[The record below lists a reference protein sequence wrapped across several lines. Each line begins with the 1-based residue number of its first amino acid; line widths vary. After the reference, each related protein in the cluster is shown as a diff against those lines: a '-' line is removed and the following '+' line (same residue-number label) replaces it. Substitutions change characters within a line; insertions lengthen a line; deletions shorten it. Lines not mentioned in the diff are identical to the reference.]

1 MVQAAEWI
9 KTLLEDPEI
18 VSKDVKLADVEPK
31 AGDGVGIVEAPR
43 GILLHNYISDEDGM
57 LVKAN
62 LIVATN
68 NNIAGIEKSL
78 WTAAKQVFEDKAHE
92 KLKLPEPL
100 VKT

>member
-1 MVQAAEWI
+1 
-9 KTLLEDPEI
+9 
-18 VSKDVKLADVEPK
+18 VKLSDVEPK
-31 AGDGVGIVEAPR
+31 AGDGVGVVEAPR
-43 GILLHNYISDEDGM
+43 GILLHNYESDNKGM

-78 WTAAKQVFEDKAHE
+78 MVAAKQIFEDKVLE
-92 KLKLPEPL
+92 KITLPEPM